1 MKRSVANGIE
11 YVYDVGKI
19 DSVESSEVGCLVLKV
34 NGKTMIVSNKPSFVI
49 IMGYFFIDEVEN
61 TSFGSGFNC
70 NDPRIIYLF
79 LWNQWR
85 KSYGKKLGIPEIPTM
100 EEARRW
106 VANAGIPPIPAKKP
120 VEYSNLTKG
129 FLFNGK
135 NDYEIYNETY
145 LNDGRIIN
153 SIQNKE
159 IGRWK

>member
-1 MKRSVANGIE
+1 
-11 YVYDVGKI
+11 
-19 DSVESSEVGCLVLKV
+19 
-34 NGKTMIVSNKPSFVI
+34 
-49 IMGYFFIDEVEN
+49 MGYFFIDEVEN
-61 TSFGSGFNC
+61 TSFVSGFNC

-85 KSYGKKLGIPEIPTM
+85 KNYGKKLGIPEIPTM

-135 NDYEIYNETY
+135 NDYESYNETY

-159 IGRWK
+159 IGCWK